1 MALSKEVIM
10 LLENITMDDFKKG
23 LKKTKT
29 LIIPFGTIEEHGSH
43 LPLSTDTIQ
52 VYEVVKEAA
61 KRVKVFVAPPVHYG
75 VLTSTRAHPGSIGI
89 SSDTLRAAARDIIKS
104 AYSKGLR
111 NFILIS
117 GHAGNIHLS
126 ALREVGEELI
136 DEIDDIKIAVISEYD
151 MIRKEGEKLVETKND
166 GHAGE
171 IETSRILYLAPEL
184 VKGRAKEE
192 YPQLPSPFVIRDKLK
207 YWKGG
212 VWGNPAKATKDKG
225 KRLFLFSVNK
235 VVEIVKRIE
244 KR

>member
-1 MALSKEVIM
+1 M
-10 LLENITMDDFKKG
+10 LLENIAMTDFKNG

-52 VYEVVKEAA
+52 VYEVVKEVA
-61 KRVKVFVAPPVHYG
+61 KKVPVFVAPPLHYG
-75 VLTSTRAHPGSIGI
+75 VLTSTRDHAGSIGI
-89 SSDTLRAAARDIIKS
+89 SANSLRMIARDIIKS
-104 AYSKGLR
+104 AYNKGLR

-117 GHAGNIHLS
+117 GHAGNIHMS
-126 ALREVGEELI
+126 ALKEAGEELI

-151 MIRKEGEKLVETKND
+151 MIRKESEKFVETKED

-171 IETSRILYLAPEL
+171 IETSRILYLAPQL

-192 YPQLPSPFVIRDKLK
+192 YPKFPKPFLVKDKVK

-212 VWGNPAKATKDKG
+212 VWGNPAKATREKG
-225 KRLFLFSVNK
+225 AKLFLFSVER
-235 VVEIVKRIE
+235 VVEVVKRIE
-244 KR
+244 KIR

>member
-1 MALSKEVIM
+1 M
-10 LLENITMDDFKKG
+10 LLENITMSDFKKG

-29 LIIPFGTIEEHGSH
+29 LLIPFGSIEEHGSH

-61 KRVKVFVAPPVHYG
+61 KKVNVFVAPPLHYG
-75 VLTSTRAHPGSIGI
+75 VLTSTRQHAGSIGI
-89 SSDTLRAAARDIIKS
+89 SPDSLRMITRDIIKS

-117 GHAGNIHLS
+117 GHAGSIHMS

-136 DEIDDIKIAVISEYD
+136 DEIDNIRIAVISEYD
-151 MIRKEGEKLVETKND
+151 MIVKEGRKLVETKED

-171 IETSRILYLAPEL
+171 IETSRLLYLAPDL

-192 YPQLPSPFVIRDKLK
+192 YPKFLTPFIVKDKVK

-212 VWGNPAKATKDKG
+212 VWGNPKKASKEKG
-225 KRLFLFSVNK
+225 KKLVKVSVDK
-235 VVEIVKRIE
+235 VVEIVKGIE
-244 KR
+244 KVK

>member
-1 MALSKEVIM
+1 M
-10 LLENITMDDFKKG
+10 LLENITMSDFKKG

-52 VYEVVKEAA
+52 VYAVCKEAA
-61 KRVKVFVAPPVHYG
+61 KKVNVFVAPPLHFG
-75 VLTSTRAHPGSIGI
+75 VLTSTRKHPGSIGI
-89 SSDTLRAAARDIIKS
+89 SPDSLRKVARDIIMS
-104 AYSKGLR
+104 AYDKGLK

-117 GHAGNIHLS
+117 GHAGGIHMS
-126 ALREVGEELI
+126 ALREIGEGLI
-136 DEIDDIKIAVISEYD
+136 DEIDDIKIAVVSEYD
-151 MIRKEGEKLVETKND
+151 MLVKEGLKLVETKND

-192 YPQLPSPFVIRDKLK
+192 YPKFPAPLIVRDKLK

-212 VWGNPAKATKDKG
+212 VWGNPSKADKEKG
-225 KRLFLFSVNK
+225 RRLFLVSVSM
-235 VVEIVKRIE
+235 VVDFVKRIE
-244 KR
+244 KIR